1 MDEELIIEVWE
12 IFRDHVPEK
21 TRAAAAE
28 QFIDFLVDKDT
39 DTDVLEGLKGYDPH
53 LDDAIDLVLGDEEES
68 DEDED
73 DGWGEEEDDE
83 DY

>member
-1 MDEELIIEVWE
+1 MDEGLIIEVWE
-12 IFRDHVPEK
+12 IFRDRVPEK

-73 DGWGEEEDDE
+73 DGVGDDVGVVGL
-83 DY
+83 

>member
-1 MDEELIIEVWE
+1 MIIN
-12 IFRDHVPEK
+12 RLSN
-21 TRAAAAE
+21 
-28 QFIDFLVDKDT
+28 FLEP
-39 DTDVLEGLKGYDPH
+39 DVLEGLKGYDPH

>member
-21 TRAAAAE
+21 TRSAEAE

-39 DTDVLEGLKGYDPH
+39 DTNVLEGLKGYDPH
-53 LDDAIDLVLGDEEES
+53 LDDAIDLVIGGEEE
-68 DEDED
+68 EDED
-73 DGWGEEEDDE
+73 FEDDWGEEEDDE